1 MHVKYVN
8 DAFAAAKANAKA
20 LGNEF
25 SGTKYDY
32 YKHPHNAD
40 GVRINDL
47 EESVIEENYKSFSLL
62 QSIAACRKLSISYNR
77 GVAPMNKAE
86 IHSALGEYFA
96 GRNGKI
102 SCLPLLSLL
111 SIKFNLPFS

>member
-1 MHVKYVN
+1 MKNSGRGLKQIESSNPPLLSHFFSCSHFRLLARERISIMHVKYVN

-32 YKHPHNAD
+32 YNHPHNAD

-47 EESVIEENYKSFSLL
+47 
-62 QSIAACRKLSISYNR
+62 
-77 GVAPMNKAE
+77 
-86 IHSALGEYFA
+86 
-96 GRNGKI
+96 
-102 SCLPLLSLL
+102 
-111 SIKFNLPFS
+111 